1 MFFVLAGTFI
11 ALALWHKYILPRP
24 ASDAQRTNITPH
36 TILVEFGNTF
46 VSFFSKKGIIPALL
60 FMLTYRLGESQL
72 VKLASP
78 SCWMGGR
85 LAGWRSVPVRSGSL
99 MVRWSDLLIASEGF

>member
-1 MFFVLAGTFI
+1 MLAGLFGGEYRADFLCLEPGVFVLAGTFI

-46 VSFFSKKGIIPALL
+46 VSFFQQERDCPALL
-60 FMLTYRLGESQL
+60 L
-72 VKLASP
+72 
-78 SCWMGGR
+78 C
-85 LAGWRSVPVRSGSL
+85 
-99 MVRWSDLLIASEGF
+99 